1 MGIEKKMDFT
11 VTKRIKA
18 FSTHKSKVTS
28 SMVPVTHKTD
38 KHMGI
43 QTAWVFTHLNYG
55 ILVH

>member
-28 SMVPVTHKTD
+28 SVMPVTHKTD
-38 KHMGI
+38 MTSSWG
-43 QTAWVFTHLNYG
+43 F
-55 ILVH
+55 